1 MSKNKVTVVV
11 HGGDPL
17 SQAGVIEFLENRP
30 DVVVL
35 DELDPSR
42 ADHASS
48 VGLILVDVLDAS
60 TVVQLRKL
68 VAEMDG
74 RVVLIVGDLDEP
86 QVDLVLGMGARSVVH
101 LHDVTAA
108 YLVKAVKAASWGRAE
123 SAVNMVPHL
132 SAQARGAR
140 RGRRE
145 TILPAAVPTE
155 RELGVLRL
163 VAEGLDTKEIGER
176 LSLSERTV
184 KGVLSDVMTR
194 KHLRN
199 RAHAVAF
206 AVREG
211 YI

>member
-1 MSKNKVTVVV
+1 MSKNKITVVV

-17 SQAGVIEFLENRP
+17 SRAGVIEFLENRP

-42 ADHASS
+42 ADHAWS
-48 VGLILVDVLDAS
+48 VGVILVDVLDAS
-60 TVVQLRKL
+60 TVVRLRKL
-68 VAEMDG
+68 VAELEG
-74 RVVLIVGDLDEP
+74 RVVLVVGDLDEP
-86 QVDLVLGMGARSVVH
+86 QVDLVIGVGARSVVH

-108 YLVKAVKAASWGRAE
+108 RLVRAVEAVSRGGAE
-123 SAVNMVPHL
+123 SAVNMLSHL

-145 TILPAAVPTE
+145 TISAAAVPTE

-163 VAEGLDTKEIGER
+163 VAEGLDTKEIAER